1 MLDVHRLRLLREL
14 HRRGTLA
21 AVAAAL
27 GYSPSAVSQQLSLL
41 EAEAGVPLL
50 EKVGRGVALTAAARV
65 LVGHADAVLAQ
76 LERAEADLAAL
87 HDDVT
92 GTLRVASF
100 QSVLFVLVPAALT
113 RLARSHPALRVEI
126 GQHEPGPAFSLL
138 AAHDVDLVLGE
149 EYPGYPQPRAADADD
164 EDLVLDELRLAVPRE
179 GPWSGA
185 RSLADVAGAPWV
197 VEPLGTEPGAW
208 GVAECRRAGFE
219 PDARISSPDVL
230 LHVRLV
236 ETGHVVALLPDLA
249 WAGRRPALRL
259 VDLPT
264 RPARRLFTRVR
275 RGAAG
280 RPAVRAFRRALR
292 EAAAEV
298 GAGVAPGVT
307 LTPGRRAA
315 GPR

>member
-27 GYSPSAVSQQLSLL
+27 GYSPSAVSQQLSQL

-185 RSLADVAGAPWV
+185 RSLADVDGAPWV
-197 VEPLGTEPGAW
+197 VEPRGTEPGAW
-208 GVAECRRAGFE
+208 ILAECRRAGFE
-219 PDARISSPDVL
+219 PDVRISSPDVL

-236 ETGHVVALLPDLA
+236 ETGHAVALLPDLA

-259 VDLPT
+259 VDLPA

-275 RGAAG
+275 RGAAE
-280 RPAVRAFRRALR
+280 RPAVQAFRQALR
-292 EAAAEV
+292 EAAA
-298 GAGVAPGVT
+298 GVAAGPAAGSA
-307 LTPGRRAA
+307 TPGRTAR

>member
-1 MLDVHRLRLLREL
+1 VLDVHRLRLLREL

-21 AVAAAL
+21 AVAVAL
-27 GYSPSAVSQQLSLL
+27 NYSPSAVSQQLSLL
-41 EAEAGVPLL
+41 EAEVGVPLL
-50 EKVGRGVALTAAARV
+50 EKVGRGVALTAPARL

-100 QSVLFVLVPAALT
+100 QSVLFALVPAALT
-113 RLARSHPALRVEI
+113 LLTQRHPSLRVELS
-126 GQHEPGPAFSLL
+126 QREPDPAFSLL

-149 EYPGYPQPRAADADD
+149 EYPGYPQPRAVDADD
-164 EDLVLDELRLAVPRE
+164 EDLLLDELRLALPLE

-185 RSLADVAGAPWV
+185 RNLRDVAGAPWV
-197 VEPLGTEPGAW
+197 VEPRDTEPGMW
-208 GVAECRRAGFE
+208 CLAECRQAGFE

-230 LHVRLV
+230 LHVHLV
-236 ETGHVVALLPDLA
+236 ETGHAVSLLPDLA

-259 VDLPT
+259 VDLPGH
-264 RPARRLFTRVR
+264 PVRRLFTRVR

-280 RPAVRAFRRALR
+280 RPAVQAFRQALR
-292 EAAAEV
+292 EAAV
-298 GAGVAPGVT
+298 S
-307 LTPGRRAA
+307 AA
-315 GPR
+315 DGPRP